1 MFRACFEEQPEA
13 LLLGAA
19 AALHPD
25 NSCPL
30 DMRVQC
36 LKGEHLT
43 ALQHLLLVAIA

>member
-36 LKGEHLT
+36 LKGERL
-43 ALQHLLLVAIA
+43 

>member
-30 DMRVQC
+30 DMRMQC
-36 LKGEHLT
+36 LKGERL
-43 ALQHLLLVAIA
+43 